1 MMGLEKLKCAVVWVA
16 TFVAAGGVALGVLRD
31 DPTRFEKGLRG
42 RVVAV
47 HEGTPSTVTIAL
59 EEFGTLLNLD
69 VAPQAEVWMAFE
81 AGRFS
86 DLKQDQL
93 VSLRLEADH
102 RTVGTI
108 HIQGRVVPEA
118 SIQAVSPSGKI
129 TIVDD
134 DDEGTVPREIVLA
147 PDAIVRIGGLPASRN
162 DLKPGMRVP
171 LEFGRDEGRV
181 NAVEAEADD
190 KSLRW
195 GELVSFDE
203 KTGKLVLRG
212 EGDNDQPI
220 DYSLTMSAETLILL
234 DNKPALPA
242 DLKPG
247 AQLLLRLGEG
257 NTIRALKATSPEPE
271 EEDDAADGADAL

>member
-1 MMGLEKLKCAVVWVA
+1 MTM
-16 TFVAAGGVALGVLRD
+16 
-31 DPTRFEKGLRG
+31 TRGPYRAKSCW
-42 RVVAV
+42 
-47 HEGTPSTVTIAL
+47 P
-59 EEFGTLLNLD
+59 
-69 VAPQAEVWMAFE
+69 
-81 AGRFS
+81 
-86 DLKQDQL
+86 
-93 VSLRLEADH
+93 
-102 RTVGTI
+102 
-108 HIQGRVVPEA
+108 
-118 SIQAVSPSGKI
+118 
-129 TIVDD
+129 
-134 DDEGTVPREIVLA
+134 
-147 PDAIVRIGGLPASRN
+147 PDAIVRIGGLPASRD

-195 GELVSFDE
+195 GELISFDE